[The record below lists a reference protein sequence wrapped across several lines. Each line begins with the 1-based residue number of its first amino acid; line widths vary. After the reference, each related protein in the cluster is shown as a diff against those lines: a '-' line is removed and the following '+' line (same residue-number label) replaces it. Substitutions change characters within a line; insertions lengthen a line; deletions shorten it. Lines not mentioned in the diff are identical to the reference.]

1 MQRIAWLSDPQRP
14 PVEQMALSALDETRS
29 VQRAAA
35 SVLNR
40 RATQTQEI
48 TKNQEHG
55 TPHPWFPDS
64 GGDYLFPPSLSG
76 DLRADQG
83 NLQQAE
89 AYWWPAVLADGGVAA
104 VLAGGGMAAVLL
116 AGGVMAVLAAG
127 GVAAVDA
134 GAVFGAGAGV
144 GVADSSLWPLQ
155 ALRAST
161 AASDRAQIKG

>member
-1 MQRIAWLSDPQRP
+1 MPYPLA
-14 PVEQMALSALDETRS
+14 
-29 VQRAAA
+29 
-35 SVLNR
+35 
-40 RATQTQEI
+40 
-48 TKNQEHG
+48 
-55 TPHPWFPDS
+55 
-64 GGDYLFPPSLSG
+64 G
-76 DLRADQG
+76 DLHADRG
-83 NLQQAE
+83 NLQQAG
-89 AYWWPAVLADGGVAA
+89 AYWCPAVLADGGVIGA

>member
-1 MQRIAWLSDPQRP
+1 MPIKKIFSKL
-14 PVEQMALSALDETRS
+14 
-29 VQRAAA
+29 
-35 SVLNR
+35 
-40 RATQTQEI
+40 
-48 TKNQEHG
+48 K
-55 TPHPWFPDS
+55 
-64 GGDYLFPPSLSG
+64 
-76 DLRADQG
+76 
-83 NLQQAE
+83 
-89 AYWWPAVLADGGVAA
+89 AYWCPAVLADGGVAA

-116 AGGVMAVLAAG
+116 AGGVIAVLVAG